1 MFPSGSPTYDW
12 IVSFL
17 NRHQK
22 LVLKKSR
29 PLEQKR
35 ANIRQEQINDWFD
48 LISKTI
54 NENGLEH
61 HPDQIYNADE
71 SGKENGFCD
80 ELRPV
85 F

>member
-1 MFPSGSPTYDW
+1 M
-12 IVSFL
+12 

-22 LVLKKSR
+22 LALKKSR

-35 ANIRQEQINDWFD
+35 AKISEEQIDDWFN

-54 NENGLEH
+54 KENGLEH

-71 SGKENGFCD
+71 SGKESVFGD
-80 ELRPV
+80 ELYPV
-85 F
+85 L